1 MTSESREILTPKS
14 ESEWLD
20 WRRKDITS
28 TMSPALFGVSPYLTH
43 FELWHSKKS
52 GLNLPFNENDRVVW
66 GKRMEPVIAAGVAE
80 DNGWKICK
88 IAEYIRLPA
97 LNMGSSYDYEVECKI
112 RGLGIMEIKN
122 VDYFQYKDKWTPDEA
137 PAHIEIQLQHQ
148 LTVAGPKY
156 KWACIVVF
164 IGGNNPIVYVREPD
178 VEMGAGIRR
187 AIAQFWKSI
196 DDNKEPK
203 PDFYRD
209 GEVIRALYNPLSD
222 IADRMEDD
230 KLASLASQYT
240 RAQEMESFHKKE
252 KEAAASEII
261 RSLGNNKGA
270 WTTFGKISVSMVKD
284 TQGTLVTNDMVGTYI
299 GARRGYPKLNVRGT
313 QNGEKGAA
321 DSRQDQ

>member
-52 GLNLPFNENDRVVW
+52 GLDLPFNENDRVVW

-80 DNGWKICK
+80 DNGWKVRK

-97 LNMGSSYDYEVECKI
+97 LNMGSSYDYEVECPD
-112 RGLGIMEIKN
+112 RGTGVMEIKN
-122 VDYFQYKDKWTPDEA
+122 VDYFIHKNTWSKDEA
-137 PAHIEIQLQHQ
+137 PPHIEIQLQHQ
-148 LTVAGPKY
+148 LETHGAYNWG
-156 KWACIVVF
+156 CIVAF
-164 IGGNNPIVYVREPD
+164 IGGNNPIPYIRERD
-178 VEMGAGIRR
+178 REMGAGIRR

-209 GEVIRALYNPLSD
+209 GEAIRALYNPLSD
-222 IADRMEDD
+222 IADKMDD
-230 KLASLASQYT
+230 TALAALASQYT

-299 GARRGYPKLNVRGT
+299 GSRRGYPKLNVRGT
-313 QNGEKGAA
+313 QNGEKGAT